1 MNKVKVFE
9 KELAWI
15 VDPKIKAFAEKLIEC
30 APDYFFEV
38 AASSTG
44 KYHSSYSLGPGG
56 LVRHT
61 KSATAI
67 LHELTSNLE
76 MFNKYSQDQ
85 KDMMLVAIMAH
96 DFFKHGLAAQ
106 AGKYT
111 VAEHPVVCA
120 DFIRYNDK
128 VCNLLE
134 REQIEFIAGC
144 VASHMGQFCFDYK
157 SKKQILPKPQTG
169 PQNLVHLADYL
180 ASRKFL
186 TFEFGDEYY
195 RPESEQCEEPVHTND
210 GLVSAKA
217 QIVERCKD
225 LIAAGVDNKQI
236 YAVIAEK
243 NGGNRNPNSISDMTT
258 IGEVLKALEGIGVSH

>member
-9 KELAWI
+9 KELSWI
-15 VDPKIKAFAEKLIEC
+15 VDPKIKAFAEKLIEN

-44 KYHSSYSLGPGG
+44 KYHPSYSLGPGG

-120 DFIRYNDK
+120 DFIRYNDN
-128 VCNLLE
+128 VCQMLE

-144 VASHMGQFCFDYK
+144 VASHMGQWNTK
-157 SKKQILPKPQTG
+157 WNSTVEIMPKPKTG

-180 ASRKFL
+180 ASRKYL
-186 TFEFGDEYY
+186 TYEFGDDYY
-195 RPESEQCEEPVHTND
+195 QPESEKPAAPAPAVND
-210 GLVSAKA
+210 ELEAIKAK
-217 QIVERCKD
+217 IVDRCKA
-225 LIAAGVDNKQI
+225 LIVAGMDNKQI
-236 YAVIAEK
+236 YALIAEK
-243 NGGNRNPNSISDMTT
+243 NSGNRNPNSISDIIVANT
-258 IGEVLKALEGIGVSH
+258 VLHMLEELNV

>member
-15 VDPKIKAFAEKLIEC
+15 VDPKIKAFAEKLIEN

-44 KYHSSYSLGPGG
+44 KYHPSYSLGPGG

-144 VASHMGQFCFDYK
+144 VASHMGQWNTK
-157 SKKQILPKPQTG
+157 WNSKVEIMPKPQTG

-180 ASRKFL
+180 ASRKYL
-186 TFEFGDEYY
+186 TFEFGDDYY
-195 RPESEQCEEPVHTND
+195 EPIVKEAPTNYAELGTD
-210 GLVSAKA
+210 LEDIKNK
-217 QIVERCKD
+217 IVLRCKT
-225 LIAAGVDNKQI
+225 LIADGMDNKQI
-236 YAVIAEK
+236 YALIAEK
-243 NGGNRNPNSISDMTT
+243 NGGNRNPNSISDIIVANT
-258 IGEVLKALEGIGVSH
+258 VLHMLEELNV